1 MITSFEINAIK
12 QIIKVLRN
20 LDDSKNIIDEYSYTL
35 ELTNEDDFHDIK
47 HDLTKLS
54 EKIKDT
60 ISVYFK

>member
-1 MITSFEINAIK
+1 M
-12 QIIKVLRN
+12 IKVLRN
-20 LDDSKNIIDEYSYTL
+20 LDESKEIIDEYSYTL
-35 ELTNEDDFHDIK
+35 ELANKDNFRDIK